1 MEQYLDTDVSNK
13 IIVWDSLSVQIDK
26 EFNSG
31 SGQPNYAIEHHWM
44 HISKE
49 NIEHYIRP
57 IQPHLCKK
65 NMKNF
70 DKRMKIYHAEDHGGP
85 SKKIKDILT
94 KKTTFLWKSLET
106 PTEKSSLEAL
116 DNFPHYP

>member
-13 IIVWDSLSVQIDK
+13 IIVCASLSVQIDK

-49 NIEHYIRP
+49 NIERYIQANPATFMQENHEKFWQENEDLPCRRP
-57 IQPHLCKK
+57 WRSKQK
-65 NMKNF
+65 NERYINEEK
-70 DKRMKIYHAEDHGGP
+70 
-85 SKKIKDILT
+85 
-94 KKTTFLWKSLET
+94 WKSLET